1 MSNFD
6 KNTKTLIVYK
16 VWNLCIAAII
26 SRFALAAKTIEQ
38 LRKANTM
45 LICYVRTG
53 MMNIYSHER
62 RIII

>member
-6 KNTKTLIVYK
+6 KNTKTLIVYQ
-16 VWNLCIAAII
+16 VWDLGIAVII
-26 SRFALAAKTIEQ
+26 SCFALTAKTIER